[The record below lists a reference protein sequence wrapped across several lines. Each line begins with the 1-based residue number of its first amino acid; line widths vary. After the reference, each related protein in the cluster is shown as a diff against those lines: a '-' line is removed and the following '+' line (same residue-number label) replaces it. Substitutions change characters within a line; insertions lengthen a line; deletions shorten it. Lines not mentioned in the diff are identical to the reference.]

1 MEKYNVSYR
10 RLQLFCLESC
20 AFADDMMLF
29 ANYEKNL
36 EKNLRIWNA
45 EMKKQ
50 KLMLNI
56 EKTKTMAIINKTVS
70 AKATVE
76 GEPIKRVNS

>member
-1 MEKYNVSYR
+1 
-10 RLQLFCLESC
+10 
-20 AFADDMMLF
+20 
-29 ANYEKNL
+29 
-36 EKNLRIWNA
+36 
-45 EMKKQ
+45 MKKQ